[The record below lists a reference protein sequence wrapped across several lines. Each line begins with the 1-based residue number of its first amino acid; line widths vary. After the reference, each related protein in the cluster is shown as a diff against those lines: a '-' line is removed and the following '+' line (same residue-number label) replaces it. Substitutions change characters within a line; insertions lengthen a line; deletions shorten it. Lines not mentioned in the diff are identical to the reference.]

1 MAGNSG
7 KSGVLDCFHE
17 LSRQTEKDVKSII
30 RMQFITKSVLFSCL
44 IFFGSSLFAQKS
56 LTTVG
61 IQYKPI
67 FPIDFLGTGPL
78 TNEFDGVQF
87 KNELTSG
94 FSFGL
99 IIRHQF
105 TDVIAIEGGINY
117 VKRKFD
123 LTFSDAD
130 FVGNSQFRIIG
141 YEIPL
146 TAMFFTRVSEN
157 IYVNGALGPA
167 CDMFAS
173 SILTYDEY
181 FSHVASRK
189 QIFNP
194 AINGNVGFEYRTKK
208 NGTIYLGASYHRP
221 FSYIY
226 VDKAR
231 YTYRG
236 KDVGAVSFIVGS
248 YLTIDL
254 RYYFHEEKS
263 K

>member
-1 MAGNSG
+1 
-7 KSGVLDCFHE
+7 
-17 LSRQTEKDVKSII
+17 
-30 RMQFITKSVLFSCL
+30 MQFITKSIFFCCL
-44 IFFGSSLFAQKS
+44 ILSGSTLFAQKS

-78 TNEFDGVQF
+78 TNDLNGVQF
-87 KNELTSG
+87 KNQLTSG

-105 TDVIAIEGGINY
+105 TNVIAVEGGINY

-123 LTFSDAD
+123 LSFTDGD
-130 FVGNSQFRIIG
+130 FEGNSQFRIIG

-146 TAMFFTRVSEN
+146 TAMFFTRVSED

-173 SILTYDEY
+173 SILTYDDY
-181 FSHVASRK
+181 FTHVASRK
-189 QIFNP
+189 QVFNP
-194 AINGNVGFEYRTKK
+194 AINGNVGIEYRTKK
-208 NGTIYLGASYHRP
+208 SGILYLGVSYHRP

-236 KDVGAVSFIVGS
+236 KDVGAVNFIVGS

-254 RYYFHEEKS
+254 RYYFHEDK
-263 K
+263 KKK

>member
-1 MAGNSG
+1 
-7 KSGVLDCFHE
+7 
-17 LSRQTEKDVKSII
+17 
-30 RMQFITKSVLFSCL
+30 
-44 IFFGSSLFAQKS
+44 
-56 LTTVG
+56 
-61 IQYKPI
+61 
-67 FPIDFLGTGPL
+67 L
-78 TNEFDGVQF
+78 TNDFNGVQF
-87 KNELTSG
+87 KNQLTSG

-105 TDVIAIEGGINY
+105 TNVIAVEGGINY

-123 LTFSDAD
+123 LSFIDGE
-130 FVGNSQFRIIG
+130 FEGNSQFRIIG

-173 SILTYDEY
+173 SILTYDDY
-181 FSHVASRK
+181 FTHVASRK
-189 QIFNP
+189 QVFNP
-194 AINGNVGFEYRTKK
+194 AINGNVGFEYRTKTS
-208 NGTIYLGASYHRP
+208 GTIYLGASYHRP

-236 KDVGAVSFIVGS
+236 KDVGAVNFIVGS
-248 YLTIDL
+248 YLTVDL
-254 RYYFHEEKS
+254 RYYFQEEK
-263 K
+263 KKK